1 MTASSSDWGRKAEE
15 LYQPAYARQYRQHDD
30 ELERVEAYERFCGWL
45 GQVCASFERPI
56 DALDIG
62 CGTGRYFCA
71 LRNVRSLVGIDAS
84 AAMLEEARHP
94 VNADLI
100 TTGAIELVHGDVM
113 SHDFAPARFDLVYAI
128 GVLAEHTPLDARVV
142 ANVARWVKPGGRF
155 AFTTVHLESASVPKT
170 VGRTVGRLMLP
181 LTAGGIR
188 RRLRDRLTSYGLYAD
203 EASIRELLDRAFTI
217 ESMTRLHSE
226 AHLHNLCVARRKAA

>member
-1 MTASSSDWGRKAEE
+1 MTASRSNWGRKAEA
-15 LYQPAYARQYRQHDD
+15 LYEPAYARQYREHDD
-30 ELERVEAYERFCGWL
+30 ELGRVEAYERFCVWL
-45 GQVCASFERPI
+45 GQVCASFDRPI

-84 AAMLEEARHP
+84 AAMLEEARRP
-94 VNADLI
+94 VNADRI
-100 TTGAIELVHGDVM
+100 TAGAIELVHGDVM
-113 SHDFAPARFDLVYAI
+113 SHDFVPARFDLVYAI

-170 VGRTVGRLMLP
+170 VGRSIGKLVLP
-181 LTAGGIR
+181 LTSGGIR
-188 RRLRDRLTSYGLYAD
+188 RRLRERLTSHGLYAD

-217 ESMTRLHSE
+217 ESMMRLHSE
-226 AHLHNLCVARRKAA
+226 AHLHSLCVARRKVA